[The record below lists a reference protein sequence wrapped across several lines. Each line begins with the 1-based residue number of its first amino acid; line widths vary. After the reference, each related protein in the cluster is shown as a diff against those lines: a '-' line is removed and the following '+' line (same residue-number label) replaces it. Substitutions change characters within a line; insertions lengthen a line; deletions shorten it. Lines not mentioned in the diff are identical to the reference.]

1 MLQDLGLLL
10 DHQVVVR
17 ELQTGGASRSR
28 RPSRGAHVVDS
39 ATSTMG
45 QESGDYEDAGGA
57 DSGSEAS
64 EGQGQEAA
72 VVKAAGPPGSAAWPK
87 DLALQEGG
95 GGQALLQQAEAVH
108 GEQRSPAAA
117 QRSRRSSG
125 SSRRSSDTEPAFDDT
140 GPLPPALPETAEP
153 SAALLEGQH
162 LPRLLLL
169 AQGSQDL
176 CSTHS
181 GADSAPATATAAGL
195 AASLAPG
202 SVGSAGLP
210 LSAMTDDSAH
220 QARPLPD
227 HPWLSQ
233 RWLQHMCS
241 TAQRL
246 LPFMAQRGCMSTAAW
261 LLQLLPELGA
271 SVEQVVQV
279 GAWRQQCTALWWVPG
294 GSSALHSGGCLAAAV
309 HCTLTATCWSHGCL
323 TAMRPAAWM
332 LHVQGTW

>member
-10 DHQVVVR
+10 DHQSVVR
-17 ELQTGGASRSR
+17 ELRAGRASGSR
-28 RPSRGAHVVDS
+28 RPSHGAQVVDS

-45 QESGDYEDAGGA
+45 QESGDYEDTGGAEVGGA
-57 DSGSEAS
+57 DSCSEAS
-64 EGQGQEAA
+64 EQDVQEEVLVGQEA
-72 VVKAAGPPGSAAWPK
+72 VKAPGAAAHAWDK
-87 DLALQEGG
+87 EVALQESLQVEGG
-95 GGQALLQQAEAVH
+95 EVALELQQAEQRQQEEDAVH
-108 GEQRSPAAA
+108 AEQSGTAAP

-125 SSRRSSDTEPAFDDT
+125 SSSLSRRSSDTEPAYDDT
-140 GPLPPALPETAEP
+140 GPLPPALPEPTEP

-176 CSTHS
+176 GSTHS
-181 GADSAPATATAAGL
+181 GADSAPAIAPAAGL
-195 AASLAPG
+195 AASLARG

-210 LSAMTDDSAH
+210 LAAMTDDSAH
-220 QARPLPD
+220 QAPPLPE

-233 RWLQHMCS
+233 RWLQHVCS

-246 LPFMAQRGCMSTAAW
+246 LHFMVQRGCVTTAAW

-279 GAWRQQCTALWWVPG
+279 VQVGAWRQQ
-294 GSSALHSGGCLAAAV
+294 SAMH
-309 HCTLTATCWSHGCL
+309 
-323 TAMRPAAWM
+323 AW
-332 LHVQGTW
+332 LC